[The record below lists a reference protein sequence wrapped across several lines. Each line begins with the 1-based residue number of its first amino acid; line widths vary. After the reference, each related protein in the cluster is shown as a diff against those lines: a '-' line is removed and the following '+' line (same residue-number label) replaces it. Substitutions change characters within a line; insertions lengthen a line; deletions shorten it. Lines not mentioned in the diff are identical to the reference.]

1 MFWSLSK
8 APAPLKPV
16 QNASLQTIYPTTQ
29 SLIWPTSGQSAVG
42 ILDSKVLDT
51 HGLQTPVPTA
61 STAKLITALMILKA
75 KPLSVGEQGPTIT
88 LGPADVA
95 IYNAYVAEQGSV
107 VQVQSGEQISEY
119 QMLEAMLLPSAN
131 NMADSLAIWAYGSLA
146 DYSEAA
152 NQYIH
157 YDLGLNQT
165 TVGADASGFL
175 PSTTSTAGDL
185 VKLGEDVMNNQI
197 LAGIVSQTSVAGIPV
212 VSTVK
217 NVNSLIG
224 VDNII
229 GIKTGN
235 TDQAGGVFVGAAKVN
250 VDGNNVIIVTANAGA
265 PTLRQSLAS
274 SQTFVKSS
282 EANFVNVSILKTNS
296 DIASYKTPWNGNSIQ
311 VVNNT
316 NLGTVVWGG
325 SSVSLNLSNLR
336 DLKAPAS
343 SGKTIGTV
351 SAKGPGVIGESSVSV
366 NLASRILSPSLLWKL
381 KHP

>member
-1 MFWSLSK
+1 MRHDHKLKFFSLLGLLLIVGIYMFWSLSK

-325 SSVSLNLSNLR
+325 SSV
-336 DLKAPAS
+336 
-343 SGKTIGTV
+343 
-351 SAKGPGVIGESSVSV
+351 
-366 NLASRILSPSLLWKL
+366 
-381 KHP
+381 